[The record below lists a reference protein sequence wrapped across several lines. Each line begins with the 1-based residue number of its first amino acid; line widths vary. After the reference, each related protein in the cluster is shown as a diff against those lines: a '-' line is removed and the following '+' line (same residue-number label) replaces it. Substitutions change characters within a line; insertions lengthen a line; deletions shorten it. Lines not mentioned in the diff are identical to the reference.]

1 MDFTRNGPRT
11 QSEPGWQVRSAFR
24 SLRQL
29 DLLVIQACRL
39 VYPYEF
45 RRGEGGD
52 GGVSEIL
59 FVARDDEVD
68 VLPLGGVG
76 DQRVFVI
83 GHRAERC
90 SSAIGW
96 RDVQDVEQLG

>member
-1 MDFTRNGPRT
+1 MYL
-11 QSEPGWQVRSAFR
+11 PG

-52 GGVSEIL
+52 GGASEIL